1 MGFNCFKHTMAV
13 TVNDNIVLFYTLIR
27 QRISGDTTHKIQHI
41 SNLIKI
47 YFWFYLSLDYIK
59 N

>member
-1 MGFNCFKHTMAV
+1 MAV
-13 TVNDNIVLFYTLIR
+13 TVNDNIVLFYTLIM